1 MIFYKVIP
9 SMASQWNRISKRLN
23 YPELVD
29 NELLTQKERDKVS
42 KITDNCFEK
51 INISRRNTFWCFG
64 ARFQKEVTK

>member
-29 NELLTQKERDKVS
+29 NELLTQKERNKVS

-51 INISRRNTFWCFG
+51 INIPRRNTFCCFG
-64 ARFQKEVTK
+64 ARFQKEN